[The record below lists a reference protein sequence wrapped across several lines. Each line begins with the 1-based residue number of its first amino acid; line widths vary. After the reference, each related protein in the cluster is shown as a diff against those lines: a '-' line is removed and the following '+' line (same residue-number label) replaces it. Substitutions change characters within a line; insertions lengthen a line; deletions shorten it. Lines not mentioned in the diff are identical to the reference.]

1 MSRIKRG
8 WGLTKKSWTLLN
20 EHRELIRFP
29 LYGAVATILPAVVFL
44 GPGLYLFD
52 KDELAGAIPLV
63 VIGVYALS
71 VIGFYFSVGLA
82 ACADMIF
89 RGQEA
94 TVADGLAVARSRFA
108 QICGWAAVSTA
119 ISAVMGL
126 LENQGGIGGQ
136 IAARLVGMAWSLVTF
151 LAVPVI
157 AIEGTGPFGTIKRS
171 ASMFR
176 ERWGQQITGN
186 IAIGA
191 AIFLLGVLPAV
202 VLIVV
207 GVAVWSSASFLG
219 ALLVVIGAL
228 VLAIALLVSKALSGI
243 FGVALY
249 RYALDGETVGPF
261 TQEELESAVRSKK
274 GRGGAETPPGA
285 TPGTV

>member
-8 WGLTKKSWTLLN
+8 WDLTKKSWGLLN
-20 EHRELIRFP
+20 EHRSLIRFP
-29 LYGAVATILPAVVFL
+29 LYGAVATLLPAIVFL

-71 VIGFYFSVGLA
+71 VIGFYFSVALA

-108 QICGWAAVSTA
+108 QICGWAAVNTA
-119 ISAVMGL
+119 ISAVMGV

-157 AIEGTGPFGTIKRS
+157 AIEGTGPLETLKRS
-171 ASMFR
+171 ASIFR
-176 ERWGQQITGN
+176 SRWGQQITGN
-186 IAIGA
+186 IAIGGA
-191 AIFLLGVLPAV
+191 VFLLGILPGAL
-202 VLIVV
+202 LIAI
-207 GVAVWSSASFLG
+207 GVALWSSASFLG
-219 ALLVVIGAL
+219 ALFVVVGAL
-228 VLAIALLVSKALSGI
+228 VLAIALLISKALSGI

-249 RYALDGETVGPF
+249 RYAVDSEAVGGF
-261 TQEELESAVRSKK
+261 TAEELESAVKTK
-274 GRGGAETPPGA
+274 GRRPKATPPGA
-285 TPGTV
+285 TPGTI